1 VCRAGRRD
9 SGIVRLYVRSSEE
22 ASELAKYA
30 IWRLHATRAGVFYID
45 DAYGQG
51 GAGLLEEELDRGGA
65 ELASQLTARHI
76 GELAICGIA
85 TEFCVKQTVLDAM
98 RYGWPV
104 IVLTDLVRAVES
116 QPGDGELAQAAMLEA
131 GATMALSSAWLQ
143 HR

>member
-1 VCRAGRRD
+1 MGYSAFED
-9 SGIVRLYVRSSEE
+9 
-22 ASELAKYA
+22 
-30 IWRLHATRAGVFYID
+30 T
-45 DAYGQG
+45 
-51 GAGLLEEELDRGGA
+51 
-65 ELASQLTARHI
+65 ELASKLTARRI

-104 IVLTDLVRAVES
+104 VVLTDLVRAVES
-116 QPGDGELAQAAMLEA
+116 QPGDGELAQAAMLGA